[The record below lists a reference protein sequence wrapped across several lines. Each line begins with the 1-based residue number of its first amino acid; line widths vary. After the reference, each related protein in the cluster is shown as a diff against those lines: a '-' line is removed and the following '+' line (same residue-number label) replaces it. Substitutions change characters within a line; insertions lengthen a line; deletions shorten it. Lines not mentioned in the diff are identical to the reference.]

1 MDTSFSN
8 LTIQVF
14 ISGANNT
21 HRNPNHR
28 LRRALTTRFWE
39 WTFSRYRSI
48 YETEGLS
55 TQKNPRTPSD
65 FFKKIP
71 KKSQK
76 SKNQKIPKIPKFQ
89 EFWFNK
95 STKFYK
101 NRFFSLSI
109 LIPLTVLIIPL
120 GLLSVSWSVC
130 CQCHARNFWWE
141 KWLL

>member
-1 MDTSFSN
+1 VNNGDTQFQRDWKRIGEDCGVDDN
-8 LTIQVF
+8 IF
-14 ISGANNT
+14 E
-21 HRNPNHR
+21 RC
-28 LRRALTTRFWE
+28 
-39 WTFSRYRSI
+39 
-48 YETEGLS
+48 EGLS
-55 TQKNPRTPSD
+55 TQKNPRAPPD

-76 SKNQKIPKIPKFQ
+76 SKKSKNQKIKKIPKIPKFQ

-130 CQCHARNFWWE
+130 CQCHARNF
-141 KWLL
+141 